1 MSREQLGA
9 WDWQDAAA
17 ALEVPP
23 AKFGRLLTL
32 QDAVREAARNWASEA
47 GSTV

>member
-1 MSREQLGA
+1 MDRASLAA
-9 WDWQDAAA
+9 WDWQEAAR

-23 AKFGRLLTL
+23 AKFGRLLML
-32 QDAVREAARNWASEA
+32 QDAVRAAARNWPGEA